1 MHNNIPPKIGI
12 MLREWYEDTVRLIY
26 IVNAMLIV
34 VITLFNDVLKTKD
47 RLYNF
52 NYNIL
57 NNKVCLNF
65 SNCLHDYFPCK
76 KIINL
81 PHT

>member
-65 SNCLHDYFPCK
+65 
-76 KIINL
+76 
-81 PHT
+81 